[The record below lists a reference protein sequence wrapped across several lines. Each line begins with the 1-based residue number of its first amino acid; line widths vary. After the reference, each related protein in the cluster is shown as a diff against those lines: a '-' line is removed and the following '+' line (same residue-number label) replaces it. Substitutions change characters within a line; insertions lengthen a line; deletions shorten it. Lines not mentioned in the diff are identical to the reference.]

1 MGVVAKAAR
10 AVALLSCAALVTAGL
25 AACGDDDARYV
36 APPAPS
42 WSVWAAGVDSSGAV
56 VLTGNDLALTVPPGD
71 RTGVVDAAEF
81 EPPAGLDDQRAPR
94 GVAVDPARHAWILV
108 GDALVP
114 VGARDRAVHPTSES
128 LTAIGARDPGRML
141 PGAEPRLARTTTAV
155 AVESGQ
161 DVVVASRAPLGD
173 TQARVNVTVHRLT
186 ADGPGELLAG
196 RGWTGT
202 ADRPRPATDIPAGA
216 TASATDVDLDE
227 VAALQ
232 PLDGNR
238 LLIVTLKPTT
248 ESPGVLSFFV
258 LDGTS
263 LRRLDVGTFSALR
276 MAPPVTTSLLSSGRV
291 VLNLSTGS
299 AAAAAPAVLHLDPG
313 AGTAEV
319 IDRSAATPDGSGRL
333 MVANADGGEL
343 VVVTSP
349 GGDPED
355 DDNAARVRITSTPA
369 PSDE

>member
-10 AVALLSCAALVTAGL
+10 AVTLLSCAALVTVGL

-36 APPAPS
+36 VPPFTS
-42 WSVWAAGVDSSGAV
+42 WHAWAAGVDTSGTV
-56 VLTGNDLALTVPPGD
+56 VLSGDNRALTVAHGD
-71 RTGVVDAAEF
+71 ETGVVDASAF
-81 EPPAGLDDQRAPR
+81 EPPVALGDDGEPR
-94 GVAVDPARHAWILV
+94 GVSVDPARHAWILV

-161 DVVVASRAPLGD
+161 DVVVASQAPLGD
-173 TQARVNVTVHRLT
+173 TKARVNVTVHRLT

-196 RGWTGT
+196 RAWTGT
-202 ADRPRPATDIPAGA
+202 ADRPAPATDIPAGETA
-216 TASATDVDLDE
+216 TATDVDLDE

-263 LRRLDVGTFSALR
+263 LRHLGVGTFSALR
-276 MAPPVTTSLLSSGRV
+276 LAPPVTTSLLSSGRV

-299 AAAAAPAVLHLDPG
+299 AAAQAPAVLHLDPG

-319 IDRSAATPDGSGRL
+319 IDRSAATPDGPVRL

-355 DDNAARVRITSTPA
+355 DDNAVNIRITSTPA
-369 PSDE
+369 PTVD

>member
-10 AVALLSCAALVTAGL
+10 TLTLLSGAALVMAGL

-42 WSVWAAGVDSSGAV
+42 WKVWAAGVDSSGSV
-56 VLTGNDLALTVPPGD
+56 VLTGDNRALTVADGD
-71 RTGVVDAAEF
+71 ETGVVDAAEF
-81 EPPAGLDDQRAPR
+81 EPPAGSDSETGSR
-94 GVAVDPARHAWILV
+94 GVSVDPARRAWVLV

-114 VGARDRAVHPTSES
+114 VGARDRAVHPTAES
-128 LTAIGARDPGRML
+128 LTAIGEQDPGRVL

-155 AVESGQ
+155 AVESAQ
-161 DVVVASRAPLGD
+161 DVVVASQAPLGD

-186 ADGPGELLAG
+186 PDGPGELLAG
-196 RGWTGT
+196 RGWTG
-202 ADRPRPATDIPAGA
+202 AAGRPRPATDIPAGE

-232 PLDGNR
+232 PLDGN

-263 LRRLDVGTFSALR
+263 LRHLDVGTFSALR
-276 MAPPVTTSLLSSGRV
+276 VAPPVTTSLLSSGRV

-299 AAAAAPAVLHLDPG
+299 AAAPAPAVLHLDPG

-319 IDRSAATPDGSGRL
+319 IDRSTAAADGAGRL
-333 MVANADGGEL
+333 MVASADGGEL

-355 DDNAARVRITSTPA
+355 DDNAAYVRITSTPA